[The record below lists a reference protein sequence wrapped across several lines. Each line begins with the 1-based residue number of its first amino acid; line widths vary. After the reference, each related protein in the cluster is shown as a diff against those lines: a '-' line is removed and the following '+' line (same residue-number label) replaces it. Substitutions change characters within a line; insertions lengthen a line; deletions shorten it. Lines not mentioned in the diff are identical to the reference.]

1 MHLPGKTA
9 TVVDEFREA
18 LRAGDGGV
26 RLLVPTATMT
36 EHLQHRF
43 AREGFVFRPS
53 LIQTLSGFVQT
64 ITPDLRQAPDT
75 VLYLLVED
83 AVRRVGRPEF
93 ARVAGM
99 AGFSASLSR
108 TILEFASAGC
118 DSARL
123 AERLPEAPLAAAF
136 LAVYREVDAELD
148 HRGLVLRAR
157 RLQIAA
163 ERIDA
168 GGLPGIHRVWLD
180 GFHALPDPE
189 LRLIA
194 ALERHAAVTLAT
206 EDRGRRPAVA
216 IVRAPKVE
224 RECDEIARRIV
235 EQAEAGRPFREIG
248 VIVRPAE
255 AYVPILRATL
265 ERFGIP
271 ARFYFDEDLDR
282 VAEVRHAS
290 AAIEAMLG
298 GWDHAATLAALRLA
312 PGFENS
318 RAMDA
323 FDHKVREGMP
333 RSGLDGLRAL
343 TANERLLALIERV
356 ASVEEW
362 RTLALEPQAWAKRV
376 ASWSGSEPFAAALD
390 EAAVALEGR
399 GAIGLTEFWRA
410 AKAVVRL
417 TRLHPRDSRRNVVN
431 VLSAPE
437 ARQWALP
444 VVFVCGLVEKQ
455 FPQFHR
461 QDPFFPDAAR
471 RALNGAGLRVRT
483 AAQFEEEERQLF
495 DAAVSR
501 ATLSVVLTYPE
512 FDGRGDRN
520 LPSLFLEAFAI
531 PPVESVAVRPAPRL
545 TLGPAGCGEIR
556 APRLLEEIGA
566 RSARLSPSGLESF
579 LQCPFQYFGGRM
591 LRLKSPPARPEE
603 RLDFLTQ
610 GNIVHEVLK
619 EWWTDRRDIVAVFED
634 VFARVAAAKGILMRY
649 QTERARNQMLDD
661 LRRFAAE
668 AEEAA
673 PEVFS
678 EKEFEYALDGV
689 TISGKIDRIDVR
701 DGWATVIDYKYSN
714 ATNTKAKIS
723 NESLLQAPLYLLAAE
738 RTFGYRAAGMYYL
751 GLKGGVERAD
761 WPVVSGWEMRAGE
774 RTLAIVAEIRSGRV
788 EVRPTDPDKCR
799 FCDVSDVCRVET
811 SASAESRRDVEIGAG
826 E

>member
-1 MHLPGKTA
+1 MH
-9 TVVDEFREA
+9 VIDEFREA

-26 RLLVPTATMT
+26 RLLVPTATMA

-64 ITPDLRQAPDT
+64 ITPELRQAPDA

-83 AVRRVGRPEF
+83 AVRRVDRPEF

-118 DSARL
+118 DSARM
-123 AERLPEAPLAAAF
+123 AERLPDAPLAAAF
-136 LAVYREVDAELD
+136 LAVYREVDAELE
-148 HRGLVLRAR
+148 RRALVLRAR
-157 RLQIAA
+157 RLQVAA
-163 ERIDA
+163 ERIEA
-168 GGLPGIHRVWLD
+168 GGLPGIQRVWLD

-194 ALERHAAVTLAT
+194 ALERRASVTLTA
-206 EDRGRRPAVA
+206 EDAGSRRPAVA
-216 IVRAPKVE
+216 IVRAPNVE

-248 VIVRPAE
+248 VIVRPAD

-282 VAEVRHAS
+282 VAEVRHVS
-290 AAIEAMLG
+290 AAVEAMLG

-343 TANERLLALIERV
+343 TANEKLLALIERV

-362 RTLALEPQAWAKRV
+362 RALTLEPGEWAKRV
-376 ASWSGSEPFAAALD
+376 AAWSGSDAFAAALD

-399 GAIGLTEFWRA
+399 VVIGLTDFWRA

-417 TRLHPRDSRRNVVN
+417 TRLHPKDSRRNVVN

-437 ARQWALP
+437 ARQWVLP
-444 VVFVCGLVEKQ
+444 VVYVCGLVEKQ

-471 RALNGAGLRVRT
+471 RSLNAAGVRVRT

-495 DAAVSR
+495 DTAVSR

-531 PPVESVAVRPAPRL
+531 PAEESVSVRPAPRL
-545 TLGPAGCGEIR
+545 TLGPAGSGEIR
-556 APRLLEEIGA
+556 APRLLEEVGR
-566 RSARLSPSGLESF
+566 RSARLSPSGLEAF

-591 LRLKSPPARPEE
+591 LRLKPPPARPEE

-610 GNIVHEVLK
+610 GNIVHDVLK
-619 EWWTDRRDIVAVFED
+619 EWWTERREIGAVFDD
-634 VFARVAAAKGILMRY
+634 VFARVAAAKGILISY

-661 LRRFAAE
+661 LRRFAVE

-673 PEVFS
+673 PEVHT

-701 DGWATVIDYKYSN
+701 DGWATVVDYKYSN
-714 ATNTKAKIS
+714 AQNTKAKIS

-751 GLKGGVERAD
+751 GLKAGVERAD
-761 WPVVSGWEMRAGE
+761 WPVVAGWETRAEE
-774 RTLAIVAEIRSGRV
+774 RTLAIVADIRSGRI
-788 EVRPTDPDKCR
+788 EVRPTDADKCR

-811 SASAESRRDVEIGAG
+811 AGAAVG
-826 E
+826 EVGA

>member
-1 MHLPGKTA
+1 MH
-9 TVVDEFREA
+9 VVDEFREA
-18 LRAGDGGV
+18 LRAGDGAV
-26 RLLVPTATMT
+26 RLLVPTATMA

-53 LIQTLSGFVQT
+53 LIQTLSGFVET
-64 ITPDLRQAPDT
+64 ITPELRKAPDT

-83 AVRRVGRPEF
+83 AVRRVARPEF
-93 ARVAGM
+93 GRVAGM

-123 AERLPEAPLAAAF
+123 AERLPDAPLASAF
-136 LAVYREVDAELD
+136 LAVYREVDAELER
-148 HRGLVLRAR
+148 RGLVLRAR

-163 ERIDA
+163 ERIEA
-168 GGLPGIHRVWLD
+168 GGLPGIARVWLD

-194 ALERHAAVTLAT
+194 ALRRHAAVTVST
-206 EDRGRRPAVA
+206 EDAGTRRPAVA
-216 IVRAPKVE
+216 IVRAPNVE

-248 VIVRPAE
+248 IIVRPAD

-290 AAIEAMLG
+290 GAIEAMLG

-312 PGFENS
+312 PEFENS
-318 RAMDA
+318 RALDT

-362 RTLALEPQAWAKRV
+362 RGLTLEPEAWAKRV
-376 ASWSGSEPFAAALD
+376 AAWSGHEPFAKALD
-390 EAAVALEGR
+390 EAALALEGR

-417 TRLHPRDSRRNVVN
+417 TRLHPKNSRRNVVN

-437 ARQWALP
+437 ARQWVLP
-444 VVFVCGLVEKQ
+444 VVYVCGLVEKQ

-471 RALNGAGLRVRT
+471 RSLNAVGVRVRT
-483 AAQFEEEERQLF
+483 AAQFEEEERALF
-495 DAAVSR
+495 DTAVSR

-531 PPVESVAVRPAPRL
+531 PAVESVTVRPAPRL
-545 TLGPAGCGEIR
+545 TLGPAGSGEIR
-556 APRLLEEIGA
+556 TPRLLEEIGA
-566 RSARLSPSGLESF
+566 RTARLSPSGLESF

-591 LRLKSPPARPEE
+591 LRLKAPPARPEE

-619 EWWTDRRDIVAVFED
+619 EWWMDRRDITAAFED
-634 VFARVAAAKGILMRY
+634 VFARVAAEKGILISY

-673 PEVFS
+673 AEVHV
-678 EKEFEYALDGV
+678 EKEFAYVLEGV

-701 DGWATVIDYKYSN
+701 DGRATVIDYKYSN

-751 GLKGGVERAD
+751 GLKAGVERAD
-761 WPVVSGWEMRAGE
+761 WPVAEGWEARAE
-774 RTLAIVAEIRSGRV
+774 QRTLAIVAEIRSGRV
-788 EVRPTDPDKCR
+788 EVRPTDADKCR
-799 FCDVSDVCRVET
+799 FCDVRDVCRVET
-811 SASAESRRDVEIGAG
+811 SALTQRRGDAEIGAA

>member
-26 RLLVPTATMT
+26 RLLVPTATMA

-64 ITPDLRQAPDT
+64 ITPELRQAPDA

-83 AVRRVGRPEF
+83 AVRRVGRAEF

-108 TILEFASAGC
+108 TVLEFASAGC
-118 DSARL
+118 DSGRL

-136 LAVYREVDAELD
+136 LAVYREVDAELER
-148 HRGLVLRAR
+148 RGLVLRAR

-194 ALERHAAVTLAT
+194 ALERHSAVTLTT
-206 EDRGRRPAVA
+206 EDGARHPAVA

-248 VIVRPAE
+248 VIVRPAD

-282 VAEVRHAS
+282 VAEVRHVSAS
-290 AAIEAMLG
+290 VEAMLG

-333 RSGLDGLRAL
+333 RSGLDGLRAV

-362 RTLALEPQAWAKRV
+362 RTLTVEPQEWAKRV
-376 ASWSGSEPFAAALD
+376 AAWSGHEPFAKALD

-417 TRLHPRDSRRNVVN
+417 TRLHPKDSRRNVVN

-461 QDPFFPDAAR
+461 QDQFFPDAAR
-471 RALNGAGLRVRT
+471 RALNGAGVRVRT

-556 APRLLEEIGA
+556 APRLLDEIGA